1 MQKKSMRSMEE
12 PKNRTCILHQLICP
26 WHYFRSLLPQNI
38 AGITR
43 SRGNICSTT
52 ICSSAKIFQQNK
64 SDSWSCVRESLN
76 TQCGCQMMM
85 MMPNVWPFVKL
96 AL

>member
-1 MQKKSMRSMEE
+1 MRD
-12 PKNRTCILHQLICP
+12 
-26 WHYFRSLLPQNI
+26 FRSLLRQSI
-38 AGITR
+38 ADITR

-52 ICSSAKIFQQNK
+52 IYSSAKIFQQNK
-64 SDSWSCVRESLN
+64 NDSWSCVRESLN

-96 AL
+96 AQEKHRQWVSG